1 MRILASTVFV
11 STLCVLS
18 ACATSSQNVTAT
30 TEAVKGEIVLSEA
43 IENNDVAGGGGNA
56 AVAIG
61 SAVVGALIPGPWG
74 SVASV
79 ATGQAGGVAVS
90 NAGGTSSMRYH
101 VRLPDES
108 IVAYDQAQAPSLAT
122 GTPVDII
129 TMSDGSKRV
138 IAARAVE

>member
-1 MRILASTVFV
+1 MKTLTSLIFI
-11 STLCVLS
+11 STLTVLS
-18 ACATSSQNVTAT
+18 ACATTGQNVTAT
-30 TEAVKGEIVLSEA
+30 TEALKGEIVLSEP
-43 IENNDVAGGGGNA
+43 IENISATGGRA
-56 AVAIG
+56 AIAVG

-79 ATGQAGGVAVS
+79 ATGQAGNVAVS
-90 NAGGTSSMRYH
+90 NSGATGSTRYH
-101 VRLPDES
+101 VRLPDET

-138 IAARAVE
+138 IPTKAAQ